1 MNVVQTQST
10 QQQLLIPKMAHRFG
24 MERETFEAVMKNT
37 IMPANATNAETVAF
51 LAICDRYGLD
61 PFLKHIHCFFD
72 KRTDRIMP
80 IISIDGWSFMVNQ
93 HPQYDGVEFDYMQD
107 GDGKTLAI
115 TCRMYRKDRARP
127 TVITEFMAE
136 CWKNTDAWNKTP
148 ARFLRHRAFMQCAR
162 ICFGFSGIDE
172 EQALELN
179 SETIEA
185 QAFQPVEQ
193 RQAEAPRP
201 PSPKK
206 AQTQVQQQTRQIQQ
220 TAQQAM
226 GRIDDREGEFD
237 PLEVQGQ
244 TQAQQIQQHLQQED
258 DQAQQQQEEQAAAP
272 KRTRRT
278 KAEMEAARQQAQQP
292 AETQQTETRQQTQ
305 VNPQNALDAFTVAI
319 GGVTS
324 IDDLEELIEDSDIRA
339 VLTHDDD
346 RTALLEA
353 LIAKVRRR
361 LS

>member
-1 MNVVQTQST
+1 MNVVQTQPA
-10 QQQLLIPKMAHRFG
+10 QQQLLIPKMANRFG

-72 KRTDRIMP
+72 KRSDRIMP

-136 CWKNTDAWNKTP
+136 CWKNTEAWNKTP

-206 AQTQVQQQTRQIQQ
+206 AQTQVQTQTRQIEQ

-226 GRIDDREGEFD
+226 GRIDDREFD
-237 PLEVQGQ
+237 PLEVQGT

-258 DQAQQQQEEQAAAP
+258 DRQAQQQEEQAAAP

-292 AETQQTETRQQTQ
+292 AETQQTETRSAAQL
-305 VNPQNALDAFTVAI
+305 NPQNALDAFTAAAVS
-319 GGVTS
+319 VETVE
-324 IDDLEELIEDSDIRA
+324 DLEELIADSDIRA

-346 RTALLEA
+346 RSALLEA
-353 LIAKVRRR
+353 LIAKIRRR
-361 LS
+361 LSA